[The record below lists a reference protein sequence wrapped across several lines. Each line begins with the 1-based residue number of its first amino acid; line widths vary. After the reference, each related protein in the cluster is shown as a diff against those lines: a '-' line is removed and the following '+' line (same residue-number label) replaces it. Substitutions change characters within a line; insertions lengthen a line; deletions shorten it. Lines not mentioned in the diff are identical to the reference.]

1 MLNSL
6 PKTWWK
12 RSDRMIRWPKKAIFD
27 RFLSLFKYPRMQDWL
42 FFQPKKRR
50 FNMVG
55 EGCPD
60 QKKSWPISTY
70 FHPHSK
76 KINFHVAIH
85 PAVRDLEKSRVYK
98 RKKRKKWLK
107 TAKKN
112 PLFFCTDFSCIHTYF
127 AFWPLPCLSRAASTS
142 PRLNLAKQNHIA
154 NTLTSRQCGR
164 HISPTRI
171 IKPTNLSEIHS
182 TI

>member
-1 MLNSL
+1 MAKKSYF
-6 PKTWWK
+6 
-12 RSDRMIRWPKKAIFD
+12 WPFFEPFQVPSNAG
-27 RFLSLFKYPRMQDWL
+27 LALFPA
-42 FFQPKKRR
+42 KKRR

-76 KINFHVAIH
+76 KINFHVAIR

-107 TAKKN
+107 TAKKKSA
-112 PLFFCTDFSCIHTYF
+112 FFCTDFSCIHTYF